1 MKEAGYQQA
10 ILYLLGQDT
19 GGKRLVR
26 CVDRFVVI
34 LLTLGVFLDALNVQK
49 GGQI

>member
-1 MKEAGYQQA
+1 MTETGYQQA

-26 CVDRFVVI
+26 CVAAVAERP
-34 LLTLGVFLDALNVQK
+34 VFALHS
-49 GGQI
+49 

>member
-1 MKEAGYQQA
+1 MKETGYRQA

-26 CVDRFVVI
+26 CVDRSVVI
-34 LLTLGVFLDALNVQK
+34 LLSLCVFFGAQNIQK
-49 GGQI
+49 RG